1 MKRITTTGM
10 GLLVLLLGTPGSA
23 WGQGTIRVTF
33 DGFPE
38 RAPGSTTLF
47 SFLSESGVGVHSL
60 GGNSTMR
67 WSGDPLFPDNG
78 SAYIQPRGSTDLFFS
93 YGGSGWRFDAVSV
106 DLALYSAS
114 SLDPVT
120 IQFVASGYTRTID
133 IIATTEFTITGAV
146 DDQGRPLF
154 QTFYFPPE
162 FQGMYYLSVTPT
174 APLWSLDNLVISPI
188 PEPSA
193 WALLGCGAVL
203 LVGHWLRRLRR
214 RE

>member
-1 MKRITTTGM
+1 MKRITTTGI

-33 DGFPE
+33 DGLPE
-38 RAPGSTTLF
+38 RPPGSTALF
-47 SFLSESGVGVHSL
+47 SFLSESGVGVHSF
-60 GGNSTMR
+60 GRNSTLR
-67 WSGDPLFPDNG
+67 WSGNPLFPDNG
-78 SAYIQPRGSTDLFFS
+78 STYIQPRGSTDLFFN
-93 YGGSGWRFDAVSV
+93 YGGSSWRFDAVSL

-114 SLDPVT
+114 SLEPVT
-120 IQFVASGYTRTID
+120 VQFVASGYTRTID

-162 FQGMYYLSVTPT
+162 FSGMYYLSVTPT
-174 APLWSLDNLVISPI
+174 TPLWSLDNLVIAV

-193 WALLGCGAVL
+193 AALLFVGGL
-203 LVGHWLRRLRR
+203 LLASQWLRRGWKRP
-214 RE
+214 

>member
-1 MKRITTTGM
+1 MKRITTTGI

-23 WGQGTIRVTF
+23 WGQGTIRITF
-33 DGFPE
+33 DGGPSMP
-38 RAPGSTTLF
+38 PGSAVHGGTLY
-47 SFLSESGVGVHSL
+47 SESGVGAIAL
-60 GGNSTMR
+60 GGGFTRR
-67 WSGDPLFPDNG
+67 WSGDSVSPNNG
-78 SAYIQPRGSTDLFFS
+78 TAHLQPAGSSDLFFS
-93 YGGSGWRFDAVSV
+93 YGGTSWRFNAVSV

-120 IQFVASGYTRTID
+120 VQFVASGYTRTID

-146 DDQGRPLF
+146 DDRGRPLF

-203 LVGHWLRRLRR
+203 LVGHLSFCG
-214 RE
+214 